1 MAVKHRALRLCSVIA
16 MIACGWTMPAYATA
30 GGRGG
35 SGNCQFS
42 QAFNKTWEAKYQDI
56 LKCYMKG
63 IDPPLKWRPGG
74 GTGTVEGTRGSTAAS
89 TNITAWRAPE
99 DPPIGQSASSAA
111 VNFANNFP
119 SFPGWSGGGSGS
131 GNGGNNSNADIT
143 CDSEQTSGECTCEGV
158 STVGDYSSHTC
169 TASPAETPNNSGSP
183 GVCSCTKNTF
193 TGSLAGTGE
202 TDKGTGVIAG
212 TISSTIT
219 SGNSL
224 KGTFTGIITYDSG
237 ETENITAT
245 FTGTID
251 ENGKIS
257 GSISGVNNSL
267 LTSSLAP
274 EDMRNNLTL
283 KLARIALYYLTRP
296 DTEMM
301 TDNLHLASSEQPTK
315 EYPLEPAVY
324 RISSDEFS
332 KGNAPYPSHWLN
344 TVSST
349 SPASKEKVAG
359 KVSGAVSGVGIAST
373 GFCPVEGDRVAMST
387 QHLSCGGAV
396 PAPALSGRIT
406 NLMDNPYGLVLIDD
420 SQYWLHY
427 YEKDAINKRYA
438 QIKSYKLPR
447 FLCRMEN
454 VCNASG
460 VCAMQK
466 VKDIDIPPPLPQTFS
481 YNGSLNTLYIKLQ
494 SPDAYDL
501 EDAFT
506 SNGKVLRV
514 PIIGGKPY
522 VPKADENGDGDLSE
536 CDLTSNYYVT
546 EPVNTQFLSILP
558 FHEDACSRGE
568 FYLGGSCLSKI
579 LTFDKEYPTIVA
591 PEDSVLGF
599 FPVEGRK
606 EVMVSSSKAGMLVM
620 RDQSLVRLGG
630 NGPYFFPEGATVEY
644 FARTQLDGM
653 SMWIQPPA
661 TVNANSN
668 QVTVPNGAWVK
679 SFDGEKTDEY
689 AAGTTVN
696 LKNWGSPLYVTPHS
710 MMELRNTMD
719 YPTYRNS
726 YIRLPVSPPPSE

>member
-1 MAVKHRALRLCSVIA
+1 MAVKYRTLRICSVIA
-16 MIACGWTMPAYATA
+16 LMACGWNMPAYASAA
-30 GGRGG
+30 GGGGGGG
-35 SGNCQFS
+35 SNCQFS

-74 GTGTVEGTRGSTAAS
+74 GTGTVEGTRGSTAAP

-111 VNFANNFP
+111 MNFANNFP
-119 SFPGWSGGGSGS
+119 SFPGWANNGGS
-131 GNGGNNSNADIT
+131 GNGNNNSDNADIS

-158 STVGDYSSHTC
+158 STVGDYSSHSC
-169 TASPAETPNNSGSP
+169 TASPAEAGSNSGSA
-183 GVCSCTKNTF
+183 GVCNCTKNTF

-219 SGNSL
+219 SGNNL
-224 KGTFTGIITYDSG
+224 KGTFTGVITYDSG

-251 ENGKIS
+251 DSGKIT
-257 GSISGVNNSL
+257 GSISGVNSSL
-267 LTSSLAP
+267 LTSSLTP
-274 EDMRNNLTL
+274 EDIKNDLTL
-283 KLARIALYYLTRP
+283 KLAKIALYYLTSTGTN
-296 DTEMM
+296 D
-301 TDNLHLASSEQPTK
+301 DLHRVSSPVPENRAM
-315 EYPLEPAVY
+315 LEPAVY
-324 RISSDEFS
+324 QIPADMDTRT
-332 KGNAPYPSHWLN
+332 NTPYPPHWLSA
-344 TVSST
+344 TSST
-349 SPASKEKVAG
+349 GNTTGEKVAG
-359 KVSGAVSGVGIAST
+359 KVSGTISGIATTST
-373 GFCPVEGDRVAMST
+373 GFCPVEGDRVAMTT
-387 QHLSCGGAV
+387 QHLSCGGSV
-396 PAPALSGRIT
+396 PAPALSNRIT
-406 NLMDNPYGLVLIDD
+406 NLMDNPYALGLIDEG
-420 SQYWLHY
+420 QYWFHY
-427 YEKDAINKRYA
+427 YEKDVIKKRYR
-438 QIKSYKLPR
+438 QVKSYKLPT

-460 VCAMQK
+460 VCSMQK
-466 VKDIDIPPPLPQTFS
+466 VKDIDISAPLPQLFS
-481 YNGSLNTLYIKLQ
+481 YNTTLNTLYIKLK
-494 SPDAYDL
+494 SSDAYDL

-506 SNGKVLRV
+506 ANTKVLRV
-514 PIIGGKPY
+514 PIIAGKPY
-522 VPKADENGDGDLSE
+522 IPKADENGDGDLSE
-536 CDLTSNYYVT
+536 CDLTSNYYVN

-558 FHEDACSRGE
+558 FYEDACSRGE

-579 LTFDKEYPTIVA
+579 LTFDKEHPTIVA

-630 NGPYFFPEGATVEY
+630 SGPYFFPEGATVKY
-644 FARTQLDGM
+644 FAQAQLDGM
-653 SMWIQPPA
+653 SLWIQPPA

-696 LKNWGSPLYVTPHS
+696 LKNWGSPLYVTPHG

-726 YIRLPVSPPPSE
+726 YIRLPISPPPSE

>member
-1 MAVKHRALRLCSVIA
+1 MAVKHRTFRICSVIA
-16 MIACGWTMPAYATA
+16 LMACGWNMPAHASAA
-30 GGRGG
+30 GGGG
-35 SGNCQFS
+35 SGGGNCQFS
-42 QAFNKTWEAKYQDI
+42 QAFNRTWEAKYQDI

-74 GTGTVEGTRGSTAAS
+74 GTGTVEGTRGSTAAP

-111 VNFANNFP
+111 MNFANNFP
-119 SFPGWSGGGSGS
+119 SFPGWANNGGS
-131 GNGGNNSNADIT
+131 NNGNNNNNNADIS

-169 TASPAETPNNSGSP
+169 SASPAEAGNNNGSA
-183 GVCSCTKNTF
+183 GVCNCTKNTF
-193 TGSLAGTGE
+193 SGSLAGTGE
-202 TDKGTGVIAG
+202 TDQGTGIIAG

-219 SGNSL
+219 SGNNLS
-224 KGTFTGIITYDSG
+224 GTFTGIITYDSG

-251 ENGKIS
+251 ENGKIT
-257 GSISGVNNSL
+257 GSISGVKSSL

-274 EDMRNNLTL
+274 GLTL
-283 KLARIALYYLTRP
+283 KLAKIAIHYLASASTGN
-296 DTEMM
+296 D
-301 TDNLHLASSEQPTK
+301 LHLASSPVPDNEGI
-315 EYPLEPAVY
+315 LEPAVY
-324 RISSDEFS
+324 RIPTAALDPSST
-332 KGNAPYPSHWLN
+332 APYPPHWLSA
-344 TVSST
+344 TSST
-349 SPASKEKVAG
+349 TGEKIAG
-359 KVSGAVSGVGIAST
+359 KVSGTVSGIASTST
-373 GFCPVEGDRVAMST
+373 GFCPVEGDRVAMTT
-387 QHLSCGGAV
+387 QHLSCGGSV
-396 PAPALSGRIT
+396 PAPALSNRIT
-406 NLMDNPYGLVLIDD
+406 NLMDNPYGLGLVDEG
-420 SQYWLHY
+420 QYWFHY
-427 YEKDAINKRYA
+427 YEKDVIKKRYRHV
-438 QIKSYKLPR
+438 KSYKLPT

-460 VCAMQK
+460 VCSMQK
-466 VKDIDIPPPLPQTFS
+466 VKDIDIPSPLPQLFS
-481 YNGSLNTLYIKLQ
+481 YNTTLNTFYIKLK

-501 EDAFT
+501 EEAFT
-506 SNGKVLRV
+506 GNSKVLRV
-514 PIIGGKPY
+514 PIIAGKPY
-522 VPKADENGDGDLSE
+522 IPKADENGDGDLSE
-536 CDLTSNYYVT
+536 CDLTSNYYVN

-558 FHEDACSRGE
+558 FYENACSRGE
-568 FYLGGSCLSKI
+568 FYLGGNCLSKI
-579 LTFDKEYPTIVA
+579 LTFDKEHPTIVA
-591 PEDSVLGF
+591 PEDSILGF

-630 NGPYFFPEGATVEY
+630 SGPYFFPEGATVKY
-644 FARTQLDGM
+644 FAQTQLDGM
-653 SMWIQPPA
+653 SLWIQPPA

-726 YIRLPVSPPPSE
+726 YIRLPISPPPSE